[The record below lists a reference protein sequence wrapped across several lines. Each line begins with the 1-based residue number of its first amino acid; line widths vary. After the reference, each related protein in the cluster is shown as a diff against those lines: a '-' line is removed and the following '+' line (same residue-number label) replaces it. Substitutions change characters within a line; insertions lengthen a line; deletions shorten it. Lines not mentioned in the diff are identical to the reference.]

1 MQDQKKR
8 IISIL
13 EERGPSSIAQIVK
26 ALNLFDVNVLDLLSD
41 LIKEKKIK
49 ASNLKI
55 NNSFLYFLPLQESK
69 LENFVNYLSD
79 IEKKAFTILRE
90 NRLIEDDKQGPEIRN
105 AMRQIKDFAIP
116 IHHRGKTL
124 WKYYLLPDQKVM
136 EALDK
141 VVIGEKVVG
150 QKIWEDINKGKTSVS
165 EIGKKIWD
173 DIEKENK
180 LRETII
186 EKQVGIKSDGV
197 EVSVEVRPEKIKK
210 KTKKQI
216 EKEKLDAFLGEVKV
230 YLRKNNIEL
239 VKLDEFNKNQI
250 VGIVRAN
257 TDPEKKRLLI
267 VYNKKKLTMNEL
279 MRIYKKTSDKNMQY
293 YVLLKSGITKK
304 LQETIDAC
312 KNLTKVDLF

>member
-197 EVSVEVRPEKIKK
+197 EVSVEVRP
-210 KTKKQI
+210 
-216 EKEKLDAFLGEVKV
+216 
-230 YLRKNNIEL
+230 
-239 VKLDEFNKNQI
+239 
-250 VGIVRAN
+250 
-257 TDPEKKRLLI
+257 
-267 VYNKKKLTMNEL
+267 
-279 MRIYKKTSDKNMQY
+279 
-293 YVLLKSGITKK
+293 
-304 LQETIDAC
+304 
-312 KNLTKVDLF
+312 